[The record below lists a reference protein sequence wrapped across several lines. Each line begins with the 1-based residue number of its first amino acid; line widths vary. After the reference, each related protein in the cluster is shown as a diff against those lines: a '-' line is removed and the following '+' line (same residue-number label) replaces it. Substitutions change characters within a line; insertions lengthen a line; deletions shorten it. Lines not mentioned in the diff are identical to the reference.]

1 MFQLTMDIQTS
12 AQVLGITPE
21 TFQAFAEREQLEG
34 VIKLRE
40 GWRVSVFTLARLLN
54 TTPETLLE
62 FLEDYSLGQRMLEVA
77 DDEVLTAAEAR
88 AVYQT
93 YRDEAA
99 Q

>member
-34 VIKLRE
+34 VLKLRE
-40 GWRVSVFTLARLLN
+40 GWRVSIFTLARLLN

-62 FLEDYSLGQRMLEVA
+62 FLEDYALGQRILEVA
-77 DDEVLTAAEAR
+77 DEEVLTSAEAQR
-88 AVYQT
+88 AQSLGGESVL
-93 YRDEAA
+93 
-99 Q
+99 

>member
-1 MFQLTMDIQTS
+1 MFQLTIDIQTS
-12 AQVLGITPE
+12 AKVLGITPE
-21 TFQAFAEREQLEG
+21 AFQAFAEREQLEG
-34 VIKLRE
+34 VLKLRE
-40 GWRVSVFTLARLLN
+40 GWRVSIFTLARLLN

-62 FLEDYSLGQRMLEVA
+62 FLEDYALGQRMLEVA

-88 AVYQT
+88 AAYQT

>member
-1 MFQLTMDIQTS
+1 MFQLTIDIQTS

-21 TFQAFAEREQLEG
+21 TFQALVEREQLEG
-34 VIKLRE
+34 VLKLRE
-40 GWRVSVFTLARLLN
+40 GWRVSIFTLARLLN

-62 FLEDYSLGQRMLEVA
+62 FLEDYALGQRMLEVA
-77 DDEVLTAAEAR
+77 NDEVLTAAEAR